1 MAAKPQENERAVE
14 DRPLKRA
21 ICLGGGGPAAG
32 LHIGALEYLKGERR
46 IDFNIWALS
55 CIGAWVGVI
64 YNQAETGDELQAVR
78 RFFEDVFR
86 EDKSFESFPMNTI
99 FAPDW
104 AGNAEAMLEFILEPR
119 NYRSAFLPRQIMKS
133 FLHTASAIGRLAASR
148 RRRVRFRN
156 NEFEEI
162 EELQNFSEG
171 DFNRWILNDVLAVN
185 PAVRFWTA
193 MIYKSEITGLARLH
207 YPDSRL
213 LKQIDFAN

>member
-1 MAAKPQENERAVE
+1 
-14 DRPLKRA
+14 
-21 ICLGGGGPAAG
+21 
-32 LHIGALEYLKGERR
+32 
-46 IDFNIWALS
+46 
-55 CIGAWVGVI
+55 
-64 YNQAETGDELQAVR
+64 
-78 RFFEDVFR
+78 
-86 EDKSFESFPMNTI
+86 
-99 FAPDW
+99 
-104 AGNAEAMLEFILEPR
+104 
-119 NYRSAFLPRQIMKS
+119 QIMKS

-148 RRRVRFRN
+148 RRRIRLRN

-213 LKQIDFAN
+213 LKQIDFANLFEMPKGRRESGTAPSIIYNAWNLSKKKLQLFTNKPPPRSNYSYKDIDAASLCACSALP